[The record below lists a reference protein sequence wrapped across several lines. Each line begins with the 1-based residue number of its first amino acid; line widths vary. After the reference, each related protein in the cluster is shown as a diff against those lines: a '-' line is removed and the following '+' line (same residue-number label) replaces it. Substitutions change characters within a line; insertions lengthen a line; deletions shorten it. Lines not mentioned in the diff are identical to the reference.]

1 MKAYLLAVIVAAV
14 FGGLCEELLPDG
26 GGMRKQM
33 TVVTGICV
41 LAVLVLPLKDALYG
55 LGQFFGEIELSELIG
70 SEERAEEYESV
81 FDGAMQR
88 VSAEETGRLLGERL
102 SEEFDLKAETCRAA
116 VVMGES
122 GEVKRVVV
130 YLSGSSI
137 LQSPYEIEEYVGRLF
152 SCPCDVAIE

>member
-1 MKAYLLAVIVAAV
+1 
-14 FGGLCEELLPDG
+14 
-26 GGMRKQM
+26 MRKQM

-55 LGQFFGEIELSELIG
+55 IGEFFGGIELSELIG
-70 SEERAEEYESV
+70 SNEGAEEYESV

-102 SEEFDLKAETCRAA
+102 SEELDLKAGTCRAA
-116 VVMGES
+116 VVTGEG
-122 GEVKRVVV
+122 GEVERVVI

-137 LQSPYEIEEYVGRLF
+137 LQSPYEIEKYVGKLF